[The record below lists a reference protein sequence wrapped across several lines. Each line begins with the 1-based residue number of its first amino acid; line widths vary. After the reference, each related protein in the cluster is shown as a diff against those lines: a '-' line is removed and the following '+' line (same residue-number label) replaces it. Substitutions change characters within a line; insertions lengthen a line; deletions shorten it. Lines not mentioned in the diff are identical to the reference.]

1 MSSTTALTSPIR
13 SQVETIKAFI
23 AANRPA
29 RPIAFAVRPEGVET
43 FPALLPSSLPTFVA
57 TGHRPATVLS
67 QLADMIDRDAWCT
80 PASQTSPEPT
90 AVPTV
95 QLPPA
100 PTAVRADRTA
110 VAAEAMLQALGILLL
125 ALFTPPT
132 TDPVAI
138 ADADFG
144 SESAMSTGQTLPAPT
159 AVWQSTPTISPSQAS
174 SLPAPTAVWM
184 SMPIIPSSPAPAVMC
199 AVLLSPTPTVVHAM
213 PPPPA
218 LTAMWQPVRTNTNA
232 VTAVAVATDAMSTFT
247 VTNNCGRIKHQMDDA
262 WGLLHSHLIISPKAS
277 FLFPGQLAVHANDAA
292 GQSMIPQTDC
302 AGNSQ
307 LRHMS
312 ARRGWTPGIMFTG
325 LLSPFTLLTVREQLT
340 RLYRF
345 PTLAR

>member
-1 MSSTTALTSPIR
+1 
-13 SQVETIKAFI
+13 
-23 AANRPA
+23 
-29 RPIAFAVRPEGVET
+29 
-43 FPALLPSSLPTFVA
+43 
-57 TGHRPATVLS
+57 
-67 QLADMIDRDAWCT
+67 
-80 PASQTSPEPT
+80 
-90 AVPTV
+90 
-95 QLPPA
+95 
-100 PTAVRADRTA
+100 
-110 VAAEAMLQALGILLL
+110 MLQALGILLL

-132 TDPVAI
+132 ADPVAV

-144 SESAMSTGQTLPAPT
+144 SESAMSAGQTLPAPT
-159 AVWQSTPTISPSQAS
+159 TVWQSIPTISPSQAL
-174 SLPAPTAVWM
+174 SLHAPTAVWL
-184 SMPIIPSSPAPAVMC
+184 SMPTILSSPAPAVVRAM
-199 AVLLSPTPTVVHAM
+199 LLSPTPTVVHVM

-218 LTAMWQPVRTNTNA
+218 PTAMWQPVRTNANA
-232 VTAVAVATDAMSTFT
+232 ITAVAIATDTMSAFT

-262 WGLLHSHLIISPKAS
+262 WGLLHPHLIMSPKAS
-277 FLFPGQLAVHANDAA
+277 FLIPGPLAVHAYDTA
-292 GQSMIPQTDC
+292 GPSMTPQTDC